1 MVHKYNY
8 TIKPQ
13 RIIFRYDL
21 QEPPKNWDSDYH
33 SLEYIL
39 DNCGEISH
47 KNQANLL
54 FFFDSEIAAIKTAEQ
69 ALRRYKKEE
78 FWLTK
83 SVVNEPLALLDLRGG
98 ATLVILNN
106 LYVNGIDVF
115 NSPLTLTGLPESAP
129 LKSLEPLYYHLMQN
143 VIGGEE
149 YNYKWLR
156 LHEPFIYPGSPYSLL
171 GQRLTDFENGEAFKS
186 LLLENKYDG
195 YIFDESFGA
204 STICLMDSTKL
215 STPESSKFDKQ
226 RLFDRNKSYYL
237 GPKGLH

>member
-1 MVHKYNY
+1 MKQ
-8 TIKPQ
+8 KL
-13 RIIFRYDL
+13 RIEKNTTFYRYDL
-21 QEPPKNWDSDYH
+21 VEPPMVWTSDYH
-33 SLEYIL
+33 SLEYAVA
-39 DNCGEISH
+39 DSGDISY
-47 KNQANLL
+47 KNQSGLL
-54 FFFDSEIAAIKTAEQ
+54 FFYDSESTTIKTAER
-69 ALRRYKKEE
+69 ALERHNKTE
-78 FWLTK
+78 FWLTTAYVDK
-83 SVVNEPLALLDLRGG
+83 PLQFLDLRGG

-115 NSPLTLTGLPESAP
+115 NSPLSLTGLPESAP

-143 VIGGEE
+143 AVGGED
-149 YNYKWLR
+149 YNDKWLR

-171 GQRLTDFENGEAFKS
+171 GQRLTDFENGEVFKS

-215 STPESSKFDKQ
+215 SKPESTKFDKQ
-226 RLFDRNKSYYL
+226 RLFDWNKSYYL